1 MDTSLSFSRLLS
13 SSTTTS
19 LLSPK
24 TKTLSSNFTLP
35 LKLNRFHPKPLRF
48 STSSKIS
55 ATISVGDKLPESTF
69 SYLDPA
75 GEVQTITVSDL
86 TKGKKAVLFAVPGA
100 FTPTCSQKH
109 CQLIMCDCS
118 SLIGCFRFVFQK
130 LCARKLILIMGI
142 LCGFVSS
149 NWAESVIQ
157 FDFEMATQFD
167 MLCDVLPGHNSW
179 KFKVRV
185 LRMWAISSF
194 MKPNELNSME
204 MVLIDEKGGKIH
216 ALIRKELV
224 YLFQNKLKEGEVYK
238 LSNFDVV
245 PVVGFYRTT
254 LHPYKLIFR
263 SNTKVQNFASS
274 DIPILGFSFTDLAEV
289 ASYSVNYDY
298 LIDVIGLI
306 SGISN
311 EREYIRAGKVI
322 KMVVLELTDN
332 SGKCEC
338 ALFGDHVDE
347 LQRLIGNCPSGLHV
361 VALQFA
367 KVKIFRGK
375 VSIQDV
381 MNTTRIFLDPEIKET
396 SELRKGLAIA
406 GMSNSEKSIEQINA
420 MNEVGVFDVC
430 KENPIVELFELE
442 DVGQSANKVNAIFGT
457 SSPDV
462 AAKEVGDLE
471 SYEALNFA
479 EDTLV
484 TPQCEVIDHTIVDCS
499 SVFNV
504 DDDTDD
510 DIHVGMSAS
519 KRYRRSFMSNT
530 NDDFVEEISG
540 EIDGNSSVVKVE
552 KD

>member
-35 LKLNRFHPKPLRF
+35 LKLNRFNPKPLRF

-396 SELRKGLAIA
+396 SELRKG
-406 GMSNSEKSIEQINA
+406 
-420 MNEVGVFDVC
+420 
-430 KENPIVELFELE
+430 
-442 DVGQSANKVNAIFGT
+442 
-457 SSPDV
+457 
-462 AAKEVGDLE
+462 
-471 SYEALNFA
+471 
-479 EDTLV
+479 
-484 TPQCEVIDHTIVDCS
+484 
-499 SVFNV
+499 
-504 DDDTDD
+504 
-510 DIHVGMSAS
+510 
-519 KRYRRSFMSNT
+519 
-530 NDDFVEEISG
+530 
-540 EIDGNSSVVKVE
+540 
-552 KD
+552 

>member
-35 LKLNRFHPKPLRF
+35 LKLNRFNPKPLRF

-204 MVLIDEKGGKIH
+204 MVLIDEK
-216 ALIRKELV
+216 
-224 YLFQNKLKEGEVYK
+224 NKLKEGEVYK

-332 SGKCEC
+332 
-338 ALFGDHVDE
+338 
-347 LQRLIGNCPSGLHV
+347 RLV
-361 VALQFA
+361 
-367 KVKIFRGK
+367 
-375 VSIQDV
+375 
-381 MNTTRIFLDPEIKET
+381 
-396 SELRKGLAIA
+396 IA

-530 NDDFVEEISG
+530 DDDFVEEISG
-540 EIDGNSSVVKVE
+540 EIDGTTIWRE
-552 KD
+552 RI

>member
-35 LKLNRFHPKPLRF
+35 LKLNRFNPKPLRF

-204 MVLIDEKGGKIH
+204 MVLIDGNGVYSLIHGKHSNSVVVTDITPFDRFYPHKTVREFIDTQESGFFVLCARVVGIFHINKWWYPVCKCGNFLDIWVGCYFCVQCNIHVFCVSSMFKLQIAIDDGTSTVLIQSTHSPLRGIHCLNHSSLGIEH
-216 ALIRKELV
+216 ALAHYGSKAFEGKEILFIARKTSRSEYRFEDYVEIINMTDEEGSVRRFHELGNNFTPTKSIYIDPFAQLDV
-224 YLFQNKLKEGEVYK
+224 EAHDSVLVSSVQKFITKGKKPLIDLETPSNFSCVTTGSFSTSNLIKARKK
-238 LSNFDVV
+238 LSYAFSECTGERN
-245 PVVGFYRTT
+245 
-254 LHPYKLIFR
+254 IF
-263 SNTKVQNFASS
+263 
-274 DIPILGFSFTDLAEV
+274 
-289 ASYSVNYDY
+289 
-298 LIDVIGLI
+298 
-306 SGISN
+306 
-311 EREYIRAGKVI
+311 
-322 KMVVLELTDN
+322 
-332 SGKCEC
+332 EC
-338 ALFGDHVDE
+338 
-347 LQRLIGNCPSGLHV
+347 
-361 VALQFA
+361 
-367 KVKIFRGK
+367 
-375 VSIQDV
+375 
-381 MNTTRIFLDPEIKET
+381 
-396 SELRKGLAIA
+396 
-406 GMSNSEKSIEQINA
+406 
-420 MNEVGVFDVC
+420 
-430 KENPIVELFELE
+430 
-442 DVGQSANKVNAIFGT
+442 
-457 SSPDV
+457 
-462 AAKEVGDLE
+462 
-471 SYEALNFA
+471 
-479 EDTLV
+479 
-484 TPQCEVIDHTIVDCS
+484 
-499 SVFNV
+499 
-504 DDDTDD
+504 
-510 DIHVGMSAS
+510 
-519 KRYRRSFMSNT
+519 
-530 NDDFVEEISG
+530 
-540 EIDGNSSVVKVE
+540 
-552 KD
+552 

>member
-35 LKLNRFHPKPLRF
+35 LKLNRFNPKPLRF

-75 GEVQTITVSDL
+75 SEVQTITVSDL

-216 ALIRKELV
+216 ALIRKELD
-224 YLFQNKLKEGEVYK
+224 LWKLKIPSKIYNHTISAETTKVSANSSDEKAITIELHVQGFYK
-238 LSNFDVV
+238 LFVQPLAGLQPIPTESDFIVS
-245 PVVGFYRTT
+245 PIYKYSFKIPLFYLSILSFILSRR
-254 LHPYKLIFR
+254 LANL
-263 SNTKVQNFASS
+263 
-274 DIPILGFSFTDLAEV
+274 PISKDLA
-289 ASYSVNYDY
+289 NY
-298 LIDVIGLI
+298 
-306 SGISN
+306 
-311 EREYIRAGKVI
+311 
-322 KMVVLELTDN
+322 
-332 SGKCEC
+332 
-338 ALFGDHVDE
+338 
-347 LQRLIGNCPSGLHV
+347 
-361 VALQFA
+361 
-367 KVKIFRGK
+367 
-375 VSIQDV
+375 
-381 MNTTRIFLDPEIKET
+381 
-396 SELRKGLAIA
+396 
-406 GMSNSEKSIEQINA
+406 IE
-420 MNEVGVFDVC
+420 
-430 KENPIVELFELE
+430 PYIVENCISMGQQFGEKEFKIVFYIEVVEIDLADCE
-442 DVGQSANKVNAIFGT
+442 D
-457 SSPDV
+457 
-462 AAKEVGDLE
+462 
-471 SYEALNFA
+471 
-479 EDTLV
+479 
-484 TPQCEVIDHTIVDCS
+484 C
-499 SVFNV
+499 
-504 DDDTDD
+504 DD
-510 DIHVGMSAS
+510 
-519 KRYRRSFMSNT
+519 YRRRGI
-530 NDDFVEEISG
+530 V
-540 EIDGNSSVVKVE
+540 
-552 KD
+552 